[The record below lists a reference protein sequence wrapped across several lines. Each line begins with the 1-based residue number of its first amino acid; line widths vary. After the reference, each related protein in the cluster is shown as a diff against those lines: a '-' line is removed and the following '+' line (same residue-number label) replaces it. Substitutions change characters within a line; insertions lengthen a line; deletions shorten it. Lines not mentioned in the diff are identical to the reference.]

1 MTDITTPFTFNS
13 YGDGCIQALPCLAY
27 TPTWTAKPK
36 NWSITPAN
44 QPLINQMLNTSV
56 GEQFD
61 SPNVHVSFVN
71 AIRLNYPF
79 TSFYINFT
87 DNPNVQNGITQL
99 PFTWSLA
106 NSVISSLRKVANFS
120 IFSQYTFN
128 SIPNVN
134 ETLKLTGSVNGYT
147 INTVVYNT
155 TGTAGKYYLQ
165 VPVSNYINP
174 NITIVINAS
183 YVKQS
188 PAYFTQT
195 DLYCPLTASINSA
208 GNFQAGLVDA
218 NGTKYTFYVSS
229 ASGSVLSGD
238 LMQII
243 EQSGV
248 HTVQVQSLQLPNTT
262 PFTSPLEG
270 AGESY
275 AFDITNPQCTAY
287 YYKGGLS
294 QPSNPIYI
302 FVNQLT
308 GAYIYNVSKVFG
320 ACKITNPNT
329 TGTYYNV
336 LCVGGDPTDLTYE
349 WKLAVFKITTVVGTQ
364 IQVYNASASGSALQ
378 LNFTLPKTNNSYA
391 YTLLAY
397 TDKSN
402 DPVIGVNGGPLNFHE
417 ITVSSPLWGF
427 LALILGLVVLFV
439 GAISGKAIIILGLL
453 VALIGAIGFFTPIQI
468 PFYVLMAMIIISAI
482 AIYYVRKRG

>member
-1 MTDITTPFTFNS
+1 
-13 YGDGCIQALPCLAY
+13 
-27 TPTWTAKPK
+27 
-36 NWSITPAN
+36 
-44 QPLINQMLNTSV
+44 
-56 GEQFD
+56 
-61 SPNVHVSFVN
+61 
-71 AIRLNYPF
+71 
-79 TSFYINFT
+79 
-87 DNPNVQNGITQL
+87 
-99 PFTWSLA
+99 
-106 NSVISSLRKVANFS
+106 
-120 IFSQYTFN
+120 
-128 SIPNVN
+128 
-134 ETLKLTGSVNGYT
+134 
-147 INTVVYNT
+147 
-155 TGTAGKYYLQ
+155 
-165 VPVSNYINP
+165 
-174 NITIVINAS
+174 
-183 YVKQS
+183 
-188 PAYFTQT
+188 
-195 DLYCPLTASINSA
+195 
-208 GNFQAGLVDA
+208 
-218 NGTKYTFYVSS
+218 
-229 ASGSVLSGD
+229 
-238 LMQII
+238 
-243 EQSGV
+243 
-248 HTVQVQSLQLPNTT
+248 
-262 PFTSPLEG
+262 
-270 AGESY
+270 
-275 AFDITNPQCTAY
+275 
-287 YYKGGLS
+287 
-294 QPSNPIYI
+294 
-302 FVNQLT
+302 
-308 GAYIYNVSKVFG
+308 VFG